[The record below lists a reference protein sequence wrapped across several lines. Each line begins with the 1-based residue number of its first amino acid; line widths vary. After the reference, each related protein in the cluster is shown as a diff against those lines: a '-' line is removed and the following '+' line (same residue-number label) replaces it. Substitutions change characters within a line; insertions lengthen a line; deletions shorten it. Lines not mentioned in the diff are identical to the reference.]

1 LEYLKI
7 CQDLEMYGVNY
18 FDIKNKKQTPLWLG
32 VDALGVNVYGK
43 EDQLTPKIGF
53 PWSEIRNISFNNKK
67 FVLKPLDKK
76 SPDFIFY
83 ATNLRVNKTI
93 LSLCMGNH
101 ELYIRRRKPE
111 TIEVQQM
118 KTQTKEEK
126 EAKLKEHSKFVAE
139 RAARESA
146 EKQRYELEEKLQRLE
161 RLNIQYSQERQQHE
175 MKIEDL
181 SKRLK
186 EENQK
191 LKDLQEAKLR
201 SEEITRKLE
210 HDKNMAHEDRE
221 RLLRQNESII
231 AVIESKEQEAAR
243 SQIEIQKM
251 QDELQRIQ
259 DERLELEEKAR
270 RYEEEQLLKQDA
282 SADNDEFGTDL
293 QTYEGGLNDRSEEDR
308 ETMFEKDG
316 KLQEQY
322 KALTADLDLNRD
334 PTKLQKIDRIHEENQ
349 RQGRD
354 KFKTLRQ
361 IRQGN
366 TKKRVDEF
374 ESL

>member
-1 LEYLKI
+1 
-7 CQDLEMYGVNY
+7 
-18 FDIKNKKQTPLWLG
+18 
-32 VDALGVNVYGK
+32 
-43 EDQLTPKIGF
+43 
-53 PWSEIRNISFNNKK
+53 
-67 FVLKPLDKK
+67 
-76 SPDFIFY
+76 
-83 ATNLRVNKTI
+83 
-93 LSLCMGNH
+93 
-101 ELYIRRRKPE
+101 
-111 TIEVQQM
+111 
-118 KTQTKEEK
+118 
-126 EAKLKEHSKFVAE
+126 
-139 RAARESA
+139 
-146 EKQRYELEEKLQRLE
+146 
-161 RLNIQYSQERQQHE
+161 
-175 MKIEDL
+175 L

-243 SQIEIQKM
+243 SQMEIQKM

-270 RYEEEQLLKQDA
+270 KYEEEQLLKQDA

-308 ETMFEKDG
+308 ETMLEKDG